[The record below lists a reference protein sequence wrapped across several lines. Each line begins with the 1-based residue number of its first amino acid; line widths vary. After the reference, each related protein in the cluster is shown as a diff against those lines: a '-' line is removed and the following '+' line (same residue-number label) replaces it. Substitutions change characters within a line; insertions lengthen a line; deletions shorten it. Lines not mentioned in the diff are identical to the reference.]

1 MVDLSN
7 YPPYESDIRKIDSY
21 AIDGLAG
28 TENSLAYRVHEIEKH
43 FHNSLQV
50 YGLTSNT
57 MARKSVSPIVVTAGS
72 AAWGTELLIHDGT
85 VIESG
90 STTKKF
96 DFNQLFVTAVGTAGR
111 VYFLE
116 FYKNTPGTALTSV
129 AIDITGGTIENM
141 FTKNA
146 HGLSDGDR
154 VILSSIAT
162 TTGINAYTVYYVVN
176 KAANYFNLSLTSGGA
191 AVSLATG
198 DGTCTVTP
206 VTATL
211 ITETLIHKAATTSDV
226 INQTIMWPRQ
236 TCNSL
241 ISCRGYGA
249 SGAGTN
255 TISFFAGLHT
265 YTA

>member
-1 MVDLSN
+1 MGQFETLNEVVIRNLKKVDEL
-7 YPPYESDIRKIDSY
+7 
-21 AIDGLAG
+21 ATDGLSG
-28 TENSLAYRVHEIEKH
+28 TSNSLAYRVHEIEKH

-57 MARKSVSPIVVTAGS
+57 MARKSTSPIVITGGNG
-72 AAWGTELLIHDGT
+72 AWGTELVLHDGT

-90 STTKKF
+90 DTVKKF
-96 DFNQLFVTAVGTAGR
+96 DLNQLFVTAVGTANR
-111 VYFLE
+111 VTILE
-116 FYKNTPGTALTSV
+116 FYKNTPGTALTGV
-129 AIDITGGTIENM
+129 TIDITGGTIENM

-176 KAANYFNLSLTSGGA
+176 RAANYFNLSLTSGGA

-211 ITETLIHKAATTSDV
+211 ITETLISKANTTSDV
-226 INQTIMWPRQ
+226 LNQTVMMPRQ
-236 TCNSL
+236 TCDT
-241 ISCRGYGA
+241 IMSCRGWAAG
-249 SGAGTN
+249 GTN
-255 TISFFAGLHT
+255 AISFFAGLHT